1 MKILILKLENKCF
14 NIEETIWLKDDKK
27 IYSENN
33 KISQD
38 TKLNRCIC
46 RPNLQ
51 NRIIASSTGYLKK
64 KKNNTHCTFVIDP
77 NVGQTNLIQNTM
89 ASLVLTFWIPCV
101 PHLLLPGTFWHL
113 LAELTCDL
121 TLHRHFAGIY
131 SLTQHRIGLGWF
143 FFQFYNYWILPV

>member
-14 NIEETIWLKDDKK
+14 NIEETIWLKDNKK

-46 RPNLQ
+46 RPNLLQ
-51 NRIIASSTGYLKK
+51 LNYSIQYWLLKK
-64 KKNNTHCTFVIDP
+64 KKPHCTFVIDP
-77 NVGQTNLIQNTM
+77 NVGQTHLIQNTM
-89 ASLVLTFWIPCV
+89 VSLALTFWIPCV
-101 PHLLLPGTFWHL
+101 PHLLLPGSSWHL
-113 LAELTCDL
+113 LAESACDL

-131 SLTQHRIGLGWF
+131 SLTQHRIGF
-143 FFQFYNYWILPV
+143 FSVL

>member
-14 NIEETIWLKDDKK
+14 NIEETIWLKDNKK

-46 RPNLQ
+46 SPNLQ

-64 KKNNTHCTFVIDP
+64 KI
-77 NVGQTNLIQNTM
+77 
-89 ASLVLTFWIPCV
+89 LTV
-101 PHLLLPGTFWHL
+101 PLL
-113 LAELTCDL
+113 
-121 TLHRHFAGIY
+121 
-131 SLTQHRIGLGWF
+131 
-143 FFQFYNYWILPV
+143 